1 MRLEDDCVSFPPS
14 RGSRQFGRSEEP
26 AGAPLPLR
34 HHFSA
39 GSGDTHLARRAET
52 PGTRYGSLALSSGA
66 AAMKPAYVS
75 RAEMRAAPKLSVAAP
90 DSVQPEEDDFPFVIA
105 TMPANGRHRTVA
117 VSVIVFLIV
126 AAVAIA
132 PFANTQL
139 TAVNS
144 FIPVLQTV
152 LSVVDFITATLL
164 FAQYSIQPQRALLAV
179 ACGYIFSGS
188 FALLQT
194 LAFPGAYSPTGLIGD
209 GYNTPAWLFVLWH
222 TTFPAAI
229 LVYSLFKHE
238 RAAATLPSRSTMT
251 TIAIALV
258 CALGMPA
265 GSAWI
270 VTPEVAHLPSLY
282 TASITSQTRFANQ
295 INLALWAWGAVVLSV
310 LFARR
315 KTILDLWLMTTLLAW
330 MPNFLVAAIA
340 SSVRF
345 SVGWYAARCFV
356 LVGSCML
363 LAVLLIE
370 TTFLYSRLVSAVI
383 LLRRERTNRLLS
395 VDTVTAAIAHE
406 LRTPL
411 GAIALNA
418 NTALS
423 QLRST
428 PPELDELDEILNDI
442 EVESLRAGGII
453 SSIRDMSRSTHRQ
466 MALTRVEDVARLVLK
481 LLGHDLQTNKIS
493 VATEFQDNLPLV
505 DLDGSQL
512 QQILLNL
519 VKNAIDAMSAV
530 APAARYLH
538 IGASF
543 DDQSTVALIV
553 QDSGP
558 GIPVEDQSR
567 IFDPFFTTKAGG
579 MGLGLAICLTLVE
592 NHRGKLRIARSNSS
606 GSVFEI
612 SLPVGARLASSP

>member
-1 MRLEDDCVSFPPS
+1 
-14 RGSRQFGRSEEP
+14 
-26 AGAPLPLR
+26 
-34 HHFSA
+34 
-39 GSGDTHLARRAET
+39 
-52 PGTRYGSLALSSGA
+52 
-66 AAMKPAYVS
+66 
-75 RAEMRAAPKLSVAAP
+75 MRADPKLSAEAP

-117 VSVIVFLIV
+117 VSVIVVLIV

-139 TAVNS
+139 APIDS

-152 LSVVDFITATLL
+152 LSVVDFITASLL

-179 ACGYIFSGS
+179 ASAYIFSGS

-209 GYNTPAWLFVLWH
+209 GSNTPAWLFVLWH

-229 LVYSLFKHE
+229 LVYALFRHE

-251 TIAIALV
+251 TIAIALG
-258 CALGMPA
+258 CALGLTA
-265 GSAWI
+265 GLAWI
-270 VTPEVAHLPSLY
+270 VTTEVHHLPSLY
-282 TASITSQTRFANQ
+282 TTSITSQTRFANQ
-295 INLALWAWGAVVLSV
+295 INFALWALGAMVLTV
-310 LFARR
+310 LFVRW

-330 MPNFLVAAIA
+330 MPNFLVAAMA

-345 SVGWYAARCFV
+345 SIGWYAARCFV
-356 LVGSCML
+356 LIGSCML
-363 LAVLLIE
+363 LSVLLIE
-370 TTFLYSRLVSAVI
+370 TTLLYSRLVSAVI
-383 LLRRERTNRLLS
+383 LLRRERINRLLS

-442 EVESLRAGGII
+442 ELESLRAGGII

-481 LLGHDLQTNKIS
+481 LLVHDLQTNEIS
-493 VATEFQDNLPLV
+493 VSTEFQDNLPLV

-512 QQILLNL
+512 QQVLLNL

-543 DDQSTVALIV
+543 DDQSTVTLIV
-553 QDSGP
+553 QDTGP

-567 IFDPFFTTKAGG
+567 IFDPFFTRKAGG

-592 NHRGKLRIARSNSS
+592 NHRGKLRIASSNSS

-612 SLPVGARLASSP
+612 LLPVGAQLASSQ